1 MLSIVIFCSCK
12 NKKTES
18 AQQAPFLCAE
28 CLNLMFDMIQRLGKQ
43 RQDVFVV
50 QRINDFFA
58 GLGKLDQLSMAQL
71 PQLMRNG
78 SYPAFRRYY

>member
-1 MLSIVIFCSCK
+1 MLSIVIFCNCK

-58 GLGKLDQLSMAQL
+58 GLGKLDQLSMTQL
-71 PQLMRNG
+71 PE
-78 SYPAFRRYY
+78 ADEK